1 MYKILLYKSFFVS
14 LVIGMSFFYSGN
26 ALAQNIPFPD
36 TIKVDSADAVHKG
49 LFDAENRKTFKIMFS
64 GKPARAGLYSLIL
77 PGGGQIYNKK
87 YWKAPIVWGVV
98 GYFGYVAVKSN
109 IEYKDMDKVYR
120 CMLKGESCTYT
131 ILNANNTET
140 IISDE
145 KVMRSYRDTKRNT
158 TENNWVIFSVIYLIQ
173 VLEAYIDRHLIDFD
187 LNPNLSFNS
196 SITPDFKG
204 LGLSYSLTHNKHL
217 QKKLISY

>member
-1 MYKILLYKSFFVS
+1 MQKELLYKSLYVIFV
-14 LVIGMSFFYSGN
+14 LGLSFFCSEN
-26 ALAQNIPFPD
+26 VVAQNTPFPD
-36 TIKVDSADAVHKG
+36 TIKLDSAEAVHMG

-64 GKPARAGLYSLIL
+64 GKPSRAGLYSLII
-77 PGGGQIYNKK
+77 PGAGQIYNKK

-109 IEYKDMDKVYR
+109 IERKAMYKAYE
-120 CMLKGESCTYT
+120 CMLISDSCTFT
-131 ILNANNTET
+131 IKNANNTET
-140 IISDE
+140 IITDD
-145 KVMRSYRDTKRNT
+145 KVMRNYLDAKKSTNQ
-158 TENNWVIFSVIYLIQ
+158 NNWVIFSVVYLVQ

-204 LGLSYSLTHNKHL
+204 FGISYSLNQNKHP
-217 QKKLISY
+217 QKKLFSF

>member
-1 MYKILLYKSFFVS
+1 MQKELLYKS
-14 LVIGMSFFYSGN
+14 LYVIFLIGLSFFCSEN
-26 ALAQNIPFPD
+26 VVAQNTPFPD
-36 TIKVDSADAVHKG
+36 TIKIDSAEAVHMG

-64 GKPARAGLYSLIL
+64 GNPARAGLYSLII
-77 PGGGQIYNKK
+77 PGAGQIYNKK

-109 IEYKDMDKVYR
+109 IEYRAMDKAYR
-120 CMLKGESCTYT
+120 CMLNGDSCSYT
-131 ILNANNTET
+131 IINANKTQT
-140 IISDE
+140 VITDE
-145 KVMRSYRDTKRNT
+145 KIMRSYRDTKRNSN
-158 TENNWVIFSVIYLIQ
+158 ENNWVIFSVVYLVQ

-204 LGLSYSLTHNKHL
+204 FGISYNLNQNKHP
-217 QKKLISY
+217 QKELFSF